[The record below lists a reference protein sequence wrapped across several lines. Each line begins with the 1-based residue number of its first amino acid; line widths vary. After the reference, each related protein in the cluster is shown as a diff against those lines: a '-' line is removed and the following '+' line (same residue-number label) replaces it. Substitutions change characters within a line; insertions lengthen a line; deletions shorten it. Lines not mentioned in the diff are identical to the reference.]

1 MCSGLS
7 CTYFVPNAQSQYHYS
22 STEQVAL
29 HPVFEK
35 SSQKQT
41 SRFPVW
47 APPLVMVAV
56 ILTGLVLAMSS
67 HAIPTSYFVLFAI
80 ATIACALFVEP
91 RGLFLTVAAA
101 PIYYVLGTF
110 TVGWFAASGTGS
122 VTGRKARLL
131 TAAYPAVEHFLWL
144 LIPFIIAVGIALFR
158 WWVYREELA
167 RRAARE
173 AFSRRRRVNSERNN
187 RESYT
192 RARTRSIEELREA
205 SERRRRDPTRSR
217 EGRISMND
225 AEDSEQASSAH
236 RVERRDLPH

>member
-1 MCSGLS
+1 MGAAFGHGRRHPHGISASHELTCDPHELFCLVCYCNYRLRSLRRATWAILNRCS
-7 CTYFVPNAQSQYHYS
+7 C
-22 STEQVAL
+22 
-29 HPVFEK
+29 
-35 SSQKQT
+35 
-41 SRFPVW
+41 
-47 APPLVMVAV
+47 
-56 ILTGLVLAMSS
+56 
-67 HAIPTSYFVLFAI
+67 
-80 ATIACALFVEP
+80 
-91 RGLFLTVAAA
+91 

-110 TVGWFAASGTGS
+110 IVGWFAASGTGS

-131 TAAYPAVEHFLWL
+131 TAAYPTVEHFLWL

-173 AFSRRRRVNSERNN
+173 AFARRRRVNSERNN

-217 EGRISMND
+217 ERRISMNG
-225 AEDSEQASSAH
+225 AEGSEQASGAH
-236 RVERRDLPH
+236 RVERRDCPTRRAF